1 MRFKTQ
7 CAALA
12 IFFSANLSAN
22 PLVEQL
28 IGATSAF
35 LEGEVETHLARSARQ
50 ARYQVEVSRLDPR
63 LRLPLCPEES
73 LNATLESPATPVGRV
88 TVRLACDSPEVRW
101 RLFVPAQVS
110 LFQEV
115 LVAARPMA
123 RHNVISRQDL
133 LMLERDVG
141 LLGDAYLTDPEQA
154 VGMRLRRPVGG
165 DMVLAPSH
173 LEQDEIVK
181 RGDQV
186 VISAANTQ
194 IAVRMPGEALEG
206 GTVGNQIKVKN
217 TRSGRTVNARVTG
230 PGQVSVTM

>member
-7 CAALA
+7 CAALT
-12 IFFSANLSAN
+12 IFFSASLSAN
-22 PLVEQL
+22 PLIEQL

-35 LEGEVETHLARSARQ
+35 LEGEVESHLARSARD
-50 ARYQVEVSRLDPR
+50 ARFQVEISRLDPR

-88 TVRLACDSPEVRW
+88 TVRLACESSDVRW

-110 LFQEV
+110 LFQQV
-115 LVAARPMA
+115 LVVARPMA
-123 RHNVISRQDL
+123 RHNVIAAQDV

-141 LLGDAYLTDPEQA
+141 LLGEAYITDPNQA
-154 VGMRLRRPVGG
+154 IGMRLRRAVGS
-165 DMVLAPSH
+165 DMVLAPNH
-173 LEQDEIVK
+173 LEQDEIIK

-194 IAVRMPGEALEG
+194 IAVRMPGEALDS
-206 GTVGNQIKVKN
+206 GTVGNQIRVKN
-217 TRSGRTVNARVTG
+217 TRSGRTVNARITG
-230 PGQVSVTM
+230 PGQVSVAM